1 MLRIKSGG
9 YSYKIVDAT
18 INLSYD
24 TVADTFV
31 FRYRKEGKAPS
42 KPLQYQDIDLTYSNA
57 LIMKGTA
64 LSTYEDDNATP
75 SPASM
80 GGYSITGILEDCQ
93 IVEFPIFFQGFTT
106 RQVAQMIC
114 DYFGIKLVVD
124 DTVRE
129 VVDIVLN
136 NTNADPMQTAKDY
149 LSTLCKQ
156 INVVL
161 SHTDDGK
168 LLLTQSKAIPK
179 EVSDLYKQQPKQQP
193 VNDIAYT
200 QADNKIEW
208 IDNRYRE
215 NNPPIASFDTVVGGE
230 IFTRMSVRTDG
241 QRMHGNIKVIQQA
254 NVNSVQSY
262 IINPYV
268 GQNAKLFTPKLI
280 AGSAYR
286 QRAVVQT
293 ADIADYKQL
302 TAKNVLSDELKSI
315 SLVIE
320 VPRWVIGN
328 HLIRPNNLITVRN
341 PNIGLNKVGTWFIDK
356 VTLTC
361 SADKETAVITC
372 CLPDCY
378 NNEIPVANVFS

>member
-31 FRYRKEGKAPS
+31 FRYRKEGEAPS
-42 KPLQYQDIDLTYSNA
+42 KPLQYQDIDLTYRNA

-64 LSTYEDDNATP
+64 LSTYEDDNSTP

-124 DTVRE
+124 DTVKE

-193 VNDIAYT
+193 VNDSGYQ
-200 QADNKIEW
+200 QAANKIEW

-215 NNPPIASFDTVVGGE
+215 KNPPIASFDTVVGGE
-230 IFTRMSVRTDG
+230 AFTRMSVRTDG

>member
-24 TVADTFV
+24 TVADTVV

>member
-1 MLRIKSGG
+1 MLKIKSGS
-9 YSYKIVDAT
+9 YTYKIVDAT

-24 TVADTFV
+24 TVADTFA

-42 KPLQYQDIDLTYSNA
+42 RPLQYQDVDLTYGNA

-64 LSTYEDDNATP
+64 LSTFEDDSAVP

-106 RQVAQMIC
+106 KQVAQMIC
-114 DYFGIKLVVD
+114 DYFGIQLVVD
-124 DTVRE
+124 DTVKE
-129 VVDIVLN
+129 VCNIVLN

-193 VNDIAYT
+193 INDIAYP

-215 NNPPIASFDTVVGGE
+215 KNPPIASFDTVDGGE

-341 PNIGLNKVGTWFIDK
+341 PNVGLNKVGTWFIDK
-356 VTLTC
+356 VTLSC
-361 SADKETAVITC
+361 SADRETAVITC